1 MAEEILEKFKKFSS
15 RSKSAFAGLYD
26 RIKNDRSFISGE
38 KQWTKDDD
46 GTIPATR
53 NRITVNV
60 LSNQCHS
67 VANQYSAFP
76 FTWYTGDPNI
86 DREIDQFFSSD
97 SNRFATEEALLD
109 CVSFG
114 LGVLALGSDI
124 DVKGNDVPVIY
135 AVTDMERVLLDPDS
149 VELDGGDA
157 MEGAL
162 IDYRSR
168 DWIRVHMGE
177 QYVPN
182 EDSKMIV
189 STASCAEKVPII
201 TYYYLESDGCHWAT
215 FVNDR
220 QVDDGEEGE
229 ESQNVIPIHRIPI
242 FPVWGERTWDGDDK
256 ETYCGLVSKA
266 KNVQRIVNYSMTQL
280 MERLS
285 LSPKPQWVGYMES
298 FKGYG
303 DYYRKA
309 GTGNNPIV
317 PAKRLASD
325 GVTVLD
331 LPKRFDANIQ
341 FQDLQGIMDG
351 TLNMLSSITGVDSKG
366 LANVENDVTATAVL
380 YTSKVFQNNVK
391 HFFSHLRTSFKSLGD
406 TVMVLMGHPDR
417 TVDVAQ
423 GPDAYMEMQTARQEL
438 SALMG
443 VVEPN
448 QKRAIVNAILRT
460 HPDNEILAQL
470 YVELNSM
477 KEPTQMEMQMQQVT
491 MQMKQA
497 LDQKAQEI
505 ASLSAQLEEARKQI
519 ENEDKDKVF
528 ELKKLELEHQ
538 YDIENKL
545 LDAQLK
551 SGEDADKAA
560 IEAERERIKL
570 EADAQRAAMQAKS
583 DQMKLDAQ
591 FAKTK
596 MDLDAKEMSNQMNMI
611 NKMFGGNA

>member
-46 GTIPATR
+46 GPIPATR

-67 VANQYSAFP
+67 VANQYSTFP

-201 TYYYLESDGCHWAT
+201 TYYYLEPDGCHWAT

-220 QVDDGEEGE
+220 QVDDDEEGE
-229 ESQNVIPIHRIPI
+229 ESQKVIPIHRIPI

-391 HFFSHLRTSFKSLGD
+391 HFFSHLRTSFKALGD

-477 KEPTQMEMQMQQVT
+477 KEPTQMEMEMQQVA

-545 LDAQLK
+545 LDAQLQ

-570 EADAQRAAMQAKS
+570 EADAQRAAMQAQS

>member
-15 RSKSAFAGLYD
+15 RSKSAFTGLYD

-38 KQWTKDDD
+38 KQWDKVDDD
-46 GTIPATR
+46 FISSSR

-67 VANQYSAFP
+67 VANQYSTFP

-86 DREIDQFFSSD
+86 DHEIDQFFSSD

-124 DVKGNDVPVIY
+124 DVNGNEIPVIY

-168 DWIRVHMGE
+168 EWIRVHMGDE
-177 QYVPN
+177 FVPN
-182 EDSKMIV
+182 EDAKMIV
-189 STASCAEKVPII
+189 TTASCNDKVPII
-201 TYYYLESDGCHWAT
+201 TYYYLEQDGCHFAT

-220 QVDDGEEGE
+220 EVTMQEGE
-229 ESQNVIPIHRIPI
+229 TNVIPIHRIPI
-242 FPVWGERTWDGDDK
+242 FPVWGERTWDDEEK
-256 ETYCGLVSKA
+256 ETYCGLVAKA
-266 KNVQRIVNYSMTQL
+266 KNVQRIVNYAMTQL
-280 MERLS
+280 MERLA
-285 LSPKPQWVGYMES
+285 LSPKAQWIGYLES
-298 FKGYG
+298 FKGKQ
-303 DYYRKA
+303 DYFKRA
-309 GTGNNPIV
+309 GSGNNPILPV
-317 PAKRLASD
+317 NRLAND
-325 GVTVLD
+325 GTTVLD
-331 LPKRFDANIQ
+331 LPTKVDPNIQ
-341 FQDLQGIMDG
+341 FADLQGITDG

-391 HFFSHLRTSFKSLGD
+391 HFFAHLRTSFKSLGD
-406 TVMVLMGHPDR
+406 TVMVLMGHGDH

-477 KEPTQMEMQMQQVT
+477 KEPTAMEMQMQQVA
-491 MQMKQA
+491 MQMKEA

-505 ASLSAQLEEARKQI
+505 ASLTAQLEEARAQI
-519 ENEDKDKVF
+519 ENEDKDKLF

-538 YDIENKL
+538 YDIENKI
-545 LDAQLK
+545 LDAQLQ

-570 EADAQRAAMQAKS
+570 EADAQRAAIQAES

-591 FAKTK
+591 YAKTA
-596 MDLDAKEMSNQMNMI
+596 MDLEAKQMNMI
-611 NKMFGGNA
+611 NSMFGGNE